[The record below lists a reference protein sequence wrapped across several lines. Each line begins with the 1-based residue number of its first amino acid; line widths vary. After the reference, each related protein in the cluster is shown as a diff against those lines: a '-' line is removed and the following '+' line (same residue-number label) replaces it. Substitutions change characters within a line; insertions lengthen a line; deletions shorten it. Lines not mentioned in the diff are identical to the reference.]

1 MRLGQN
7 QQGQQQQGQQGQQQ
21 DQGDKGG
28 QRPNYSLNS
37 RDARG
42 GIDPQDARNLRNQAG
57 QDLKTAD
64 ALRNLMQQ
72 SGIKDLQNIDEY
84 IKTLQTLAG
93 DKVYNDPNA
102 LQHLQSAALEKI
114 QKVDLDL
121 RKRLDRTSDQLFLNG
136 TQDVPAASKALV
148 DEYYKRIGK
157 GGGK

>member
-1 MRLGQN
+1 
-7 QQGQQQQGQQGQQQ
+7 
-21 DQGDKGG
+21 
-28 QRPNYSLNS
+28 
-37 RDARG
+37 
-42 GIDPQDARNLRNQAG
+42 
-57 QDLKTAD
+57 
-64 ALRNLMQQ
+64 MQQ